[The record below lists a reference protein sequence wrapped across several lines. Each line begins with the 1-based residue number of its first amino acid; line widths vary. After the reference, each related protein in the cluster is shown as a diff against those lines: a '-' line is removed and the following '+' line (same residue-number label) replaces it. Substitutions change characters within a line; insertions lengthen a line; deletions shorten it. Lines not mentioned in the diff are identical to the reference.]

1 MANEITN
8 GNLES
13 KIKSKTHG
21 IEFQVLSFFLFGVLH
36 LEQLATKLTSQLQRF
51 AVRDAPSQKTAT

>member
-1 MANEITN
+1 MANEFTN

-13 KIKSKTHG
+13 KI
-21 IEFQVLSFFLFGVLH
+21 IEDTRHRISSAIFFLFGVLH